1 MSVNTENKWNSN
13 VRDLV
18 WLRETEI
25 GKKNVTRIQAAL

>member
-25 GKKNVTRIQAAL
+25 WKKNVKRIQAAL